1 MKKTVLGV
9 AAVLLTYS
17 CLPAQA
23 SEVLAQSSV
32 EVRVGDLD
40 LAKASDMSTLYGR
53 LRIAALSLRNDA
65 GKTLSFGNGLAGYA
79 LGRSTASWTVPR
91 SGFTA
96 SGAVSVK
103 AQSDGGPVSAVAS
116 IAH

>member
-53 LRIAALSLRNDA
+53 LRIAAREVCSD
-65 GKTLSFGNGLAGYA
+65 
-79 LGRSTASWTVPR
+79 VDR
-91 SGFTA
+91 SGSIIDSLVYRECVHSAVHDAVTKLDNPNFTA
-96 SGAVSVK
+96 FVTQRTS
-103 AQSDGGPVSAVAS
+103 PVRARIAS
-116 IAH
+116 N